1 MSERQ
6 MVKIIKEICSENEID
21 LKSFSYDWILKLS
34 ANNRKMF
41 IIGYKFPN
49 NNASIEQICDDKAAL
64 SDILSEQGI
73 PHIEHHYFSVPNA
86 KHQYMAASGDW
97 KRMSNLLDRYGRV
110 VCKANTGSGGRNIYK
125 VDSQCALE
133 AAVYSAF
140 SHGNSICIAP
150 YRNIVAEYRTII
162 VNSDVVLIYE
172 KKRPTIIGNGIDT
185 VKKLVDQQSDG
196 YNIKIDLDLDLSYIP
211 AENEEIP
218 ITWKH
223 NLGQGAKPCI
233 VTDSILMEKLTA
245 LALSCTL
252 ALDIEFASVDI
263 VSDECGLEVLEINS
277 GVMMENFSSESD
289 DNYAIA
295 KEIYRKAIFSY
306 LKMDDIKYKNLNKK
320 NKRQIVLPLLE
331 EIATEK
337 GIDIIPDE
345 EEGNFTIF
353 AFKNGRRFIAKD
365 YPFNINNAGSISL
378 CSNKS
383 ACSWF
388 LKTMGFNVP
397 KEKYFVKNVDIN
409 VTLCEIEKYFERPM
423 ETLGFSYPMI
433 IKPNDLSQGIGVYRI
448 DTMEEGMY
456 AAQKVMN
463 LKDKLFILQ
472 EYCMG
477 HDYRIVV
484 LNGEIIQ
491 AYERIP
497 FQIIGDGINTVE
509 KLIKDKAIS
518 FKMFGRDK
526 EVDITDSRIQK
537 NVEKSGY
544 SMHDVLPQ
552 GSICRLQDVSNL
564 SLGGTTYDV
573 IKKISPYYRKL
584 AVNISKYLGLRL
596 AGIDIIADDITDL
609 DSTNY
614 TILEVNSAPGL
625 DNYMYE
631 GKQRQ
636 DYVKG
641 LYGKVLDFLET
652 LQ

>member
-1 MSERQ
+1 
-6 MVKIIKEICSENEID
+6 
-21 LKSFSYDWILKLS
+21 
-34 ANNRKMF
+34 
-41 IIGYKFPN
+41 
-49 NNASIEQICDDKAAL
+49 
-64 SDILSEQGI
+64 
-73 PHIEHHYFSVPNA
+73 
-86 KHQYMAASGDW
+86 
-97 KRMSNLLDRYGRV
+97 MSNLLDRYGRV

-150 YRNIVAEYRTII
+150 YRNIMAEYRTII

-345 EEGNFTIF
+345 EEGHFTIF

-397 KEKYFVKNVDIN
+397 KEKYFVKMW
-409 VTLCEIEKYFERPM
+409 T
-423 ETLGFSYPMI
+423 
-433 IKPNDLSQGIGVYRI
+433 
-448 DTMEEGMY
+448 
-456 AAQKVMN
+456 
-463 LKDKLFILQ
+463 
-472 EYCMG
+472 
-477 HDYRIVV
+477 
-484 LNGEIIQ
+484 
-491 AYERIP
+491 
-497 FQIIGDGINTVE
+497 
-509 KLIKDKAIS
+509 
-518 FKMFGRDK
+518 
-526 EVDITDSRIQK
+526 
-537 NVEKSGY
+537 
-544 SMHDVLPQ
+544 
-552 GSICRLQDVSNL
+552 
-564 SLGGTTYDV
+564 
-573 IKKISPYYRKL
+573 
-584 AVNISKYLGLRL
+584 
-596 AGIDIIADDITDL
+596 
-609 DSTNY
+609 
-614 TILEVNSAPGL
+614 
-625 DNYMYE
+625 
-631 GKQRQ
+631 
-636 DYVKG
+636 
-641 LYGKVLDFLET
+641 
-652 LQ
+652 